1 MDLPAAV
8 ARVKTLFESFE
19 PQRGWDIASIYD
31 DAVVFQDPFH
41 RIEGRAGLEAYFA
54 KMAKS
59 LKSCRFHFTDTFY
72 GEADSAML
80 VWTMDATLARPAGM
94 KLSVAGSSLVRF
106 TADGKVRAHRDYFDA
121 GEMLYEKV
129 PGLGLLIRGIKRAL

>member
-1 MDLPAAV
+1 
-8 ARVKTLFESFE
+8 
-19 PQRGWDIASIYD
+19 
-31 DAVVFQDPFH
+31 
-41 RIEGRAGLEAYFA
+41 
-54 KMAKS
+54 
-59 LKSCRFHFTDTFY
+59 
-72 GEADSAML
+72 ML